1 MTFAPCQTYCA
12 ALLTRFA
19 PAVDAAKAKAEEA
32 LLSIGEAAL
41 TATPEELEVWTKAID
56 RLTAPKSAIEQ
67 VISYLPDMPR
77 SEEEQDY
84 RYRMAWAEVEIRNAH
99 GRVVR
104 PAAT

>member
-1 MTFAPCQTYCA
+1 MFAPCPIFCA
-12 ALLTRFA
+12 ALLIRYA
-19 PAVDAAKAKAEEA
+19 SAVEVAKAKAEEA

-77 SEEEQDY
+77 SAAEQDF
-84 RYRMAWAEVEIRNAH
+84 RSRQAWSEVEIRNAH
-99 GRVVR
+99 GRIVR
-104 PAAT
+104 AGAT